1 MFDDIFGGMFD
12 FNGDGHTDFLEEA
25 TGFAILNEM
34 MKDDNES
41 DNDNVVFNTSMIDS
55 CDETD
60 ELSTEDKDSLRDEIE
75 EQISELEDELDDLE
89 LEEPDDEFLHLE
101 WEEQVDE
108 LEEQI
113 SELEDKLDEID
124 S

>member
-25 TGFAILNEM
+25 TGFAILNKM
-34 MKDDNES
+34 MEEENES
-41 DNDNVVFNTSMIDS
+41 NNDNIAFNASVIDFY
-55 CDETD
+55 DDVD
-60 ELSTEDKDSLRDEIE
+60 ELSTEDKDDLRDEIE
-75 EQISELEDELDDLE
+75 TEISELEDELDDLE
-89 LEEPDDEFLHLE
+89 FDEPEDDDLHME
-101 WEEQVDE
+101 WEEKVDE

-113 SELEDKLDEID
+113 SELEDKLDELD

>member
-25 TGFAILNEM
+25 TGLAFLNKM
-34 MKDDNES
+34 MEEDNES
-41 DNDNVVFNTSMIDS
+41 KNDNVVFSGTVMDS
-55 CDETD
+55 YDDTD
-60 ELSTEDKDSLRDEIE
+60 ELSAEDKDDLRDEIE
-75 EQISELEDELDDLE
+75 SEISELEDELDDLE
-89 LEEPDDEFLHLE
+89 FDEPEDEVLHEE
-101 WEEQVDE
+101 WEERVDE

-113 SELEDKLDEID
+113 SELEDKLDELD

>member
-25 TGFAILNEM
+25 TGLAFLNKM
-34 MKDDNES
+34 MEEDNES
-41 DNDNVVFNTSMIDS
+41 KNDNVVFIDTIMDS
-55 CDETD
+55 YDDTD
-60 ELSTEDKDSLRDEIE
+60 EISVEDKDDLRDEIE
-75 EQISELEDELDDLE
+75 SEISELEDELDDLE
-89 LEEPDDEFLHLE
+89 FDEPEDELLHEE
-101 WEEQVDE
+101 WEEKVDE

-113 SELEDKLDEID
+113 SELEDKLDELD

>member
-12 FNGDGHTDFLEEA
+12 FNGDGHTDFFEEA

-34 MKDDNES
+34 MKEDNES
-41 DNDNVVFNTSMIDS
+41 DNDNVVFDASVIDS
-55 CDETD
+55 YDDLD
-60 ELSTEDKDSLRDEIE
+60 ELSAEDKDSRRDEIE

-89 LEEPDDEFLHLE
+89 FDEPEDEELHME
-101 WEEQVDE
+101 WEERVDE

-113 SELEDKLDEID
+113 SELEEKLDELD

>member
-12 FNGDGHTDFLEEA
+12 FDGDGHTDFLEEA

-34 MKDDNES
+34 TEEDDES
-41 DNDNVVFNTSMIDS
+41 DNDDVFSVSVIDS
-55 CDETD
+55 YDDPD
-60 ELSTEDKDSLRDEIE
+60 ELSAEDKDNLRDEIE
-75 EQISELEDELDDLE
+75 AEISDLEDELDDLE
-89 LEEPDDEFLHLE
+89 FDEPEDEYLHEE
-101 WEEQVDE
+101 WEERVDE

-113 SELEDKLDEID
+113 SELEDKLDELD